1 MLRLTIVCRDA
12 IQVTRMERSFC
23 CSWSGN
29 AWRLRLSK
37 DTTYIIPSD
46 TQDWISDVNLLS
58 CPSGCSI
65 LLPWSRTRQGRW
77 TGQPYQ
83 RSLLPLCSW
92 WPTFRQQ
99 KGLLVFLLWL
109 ILSQGLILHYYSNI
123 ATSTSEMANFT
134 VGRLLFV
141 DSNCFCPKTIFRAC
155 WKLKW

>member
-1 MLRLTIVCRDA
+1 MSKLVIFLRSVLHNTVLQLTFSSVMSVSNKYCYLFMLRLTIVCRDA

-23 CSWSGN
+23 CSWSGD
-29 AWRLRLSK
+29 AWRLRLYEE
-37 DTTYIIPSD
+37 TTYIIPSD

-99 KGLLVFLLWL
+99 KGLLEFLPGKSCHKVW
-109 ILSQGLILHYYSNI
+109 YYI
-123 ATSTSEMANFT
+123 TTPT
-134 VGRLLFV
+134 
-141 DSNCFCPKTIFRAC
+141 
-155 WKLKW
+155 